1 MYIYF
6 FYNLYSRFSAI
17 EKGHLAH
24 SREADLCCHAA
35 LPLLKS
41 VWHTPGPKCP
51 DEIMNWVP
59 RIVRN
64 RKSTFAIA
72 LATQG
77 GKQKRSIAPD
87 QTEWLEISP
96 SCLEEQESRRGE
108 HKKCWKGISCS
119 KGLHR
124 KMDCNPLLTFNFHPP
139 VLLRYPV
146 CPKELHWEKP
156 RGNAIFSHN
165 TDTKLRN
172 TISSNANSTL
182 LLHWC
187 IGPWQANADSTSMSI
202 AINLNITQ
210 GTIYFKF
217 QLQQVKHFAAS
228 IGPPPSIAWPTSRAQ
243 NSVRLCASQGP
254 NPPELAS
261 PTPNAKANRGSKMN
275 TSGQDCV
282 GDKWWYSGNFLVI
295 PPIIGSTCCP

>member
-1 MYIYF
+1 MDLYDYIHTHVCIYIYI
-6 FYNLYSRFSAI
+6 YNLHSIFSAI
-17 EKGHLAH
+17 EKGHFAH
-24 SREADLCCHAA
+24 SRKADLCCRAA

-124 KMDCNPLLTFNFHPP
+124 KMDCNPLLTCNFIHQCCCATRCAPKNCTGKSLEATPFLATTQSSETQSPP
-139 VLLRYPV
+139 ML
-146 CPKELHWEKP
+146 
-156 RGNAIFSHN
+156 
-165 TDTKLRN
+165 
-172 TISSNANSTL
+172 
-182 LLHWC
+182 
-187 IGPWQANADSTSMSI
+187 
-202 AINLNITQ
+202 TQ
-210 GTIYFKF
+210 VYF
-217 QLQQVKHFAAS
+217 S
-228 IGPPPSIAWPTSRAQ
+228 IGA
-243 NSVRLCASQGP
+243 
-254 NPPELAS
+254 
-261 PTPNAKANRGSKMN
+261 
-275 TSGQDCV
+275 
-282 GDKWWYSGNFLVI
+282 LVHGKQM
-295 PPIIGSTCCP
+295 PILHL

>member
-1 MYIYF
+1 
-6 FYNLYSRFSAI
+6 
-17 EKGHLAH
+17 
-24 SREADLCCHAA
+24 
-35 LPLLKS
+35 
-41 VWHTPGPKCP
+41 
-51 DEIMNWVP
+51 MNWVP

-139 VLLRYPV
+139 VLPRYPV

-217 QLQQVKHFAAS
+217 QPPFSS
-228 IGPPPSIAWPTSRAQ
+228 IFNPTGEALCRQHWPTSFHCLAHFTCSKFGETMCFTGPKSSRA
-243 NSVRLCASQGP
+243 RLA
-254 NPPELAS
+254 
-261 PTPNAKANRGSKMN
+261 NAKCKSQPRK
-275 TSGQDCV
+275 
-282 GDKWWYSGNFLVI
+282 
-295 PPIIGSTCCP
+295 